1 MERIYSSAG
10 MRRID
15 EYTIDQGFKSAREL
29 METAAARVFDVV
41 WRRIETDLSW
51 QNIEAEEEN
60 PCVVGVLAGVGNNG
74 GDGIAVVR
82 KLLQRAQD
90 YPKLTIKLLVVG
102 DTSEESNRTTYAWRE
117 QWDLLQEEG
126 RDGEGA
132 MSPKLSYRHILPEW
146 EYTDEELKEELKD
159 CTILV
164 DALFGIG
171 LSRPVTGVF
180 AQVVRAAAA
189 TDCPVI
195 AVDMPS
201 GVSTD
206 SGAVLGV
213 ALPATTTVTFGY
225 RKRGQLLLPGR
236 ELCGELIVADIGFA
250 SDAPVVALSDPF
262 SGSEI
267 IRVERPD
274 IPKPT
279 YIWDAD
285 DIAAVL
291 PKRPAYSHKGT
302 FGTTAFVAGSRG
314 MAGAALIGAMAAYRG
329 GTGLV
334 MLLSD
339 AENRLI
345 LQTGV
350 PEAVF
355 LPWQSG
361 SSLERLRSLDPK
373 KSALVIGPGLGANA
387 EGKQVLQ
394 GLLKALNETPGLPLV
409 IDADA
414 LNLMAKHDSIDR
426 MVRDYAKTDAPV
438 ILTPHVGEMI
448 RLLSRNE
455 EWSDAQKVK
464 TQLPTAAQE
473 VAKCYN
479 AVCIAKDASTVI
491 AMPDGELVVN
501 TTGCA
506 ALAVA
511 GSGDALAGLI
521 GSLLAQ
527 GADAKNAA
535 ICGVFIHGRAG
546 EEAAQRVGTRSCMAR
561 DIVDGIASVY
571 RVDFSERE

>member
-1 MERIYSSAG
+1 MK
-10 MRRID
+10 RID
-15 EYTIDQGFKSAREL
+15 EYTIDQGFKSARDL

-41 WRRIETDLSW
+41 WRHIETDLSW
-51 QNIEAEEEN
+51 QNIEEEEEK
-60 PCVVGVLAGVGNNG
+60 PCCVGVIAGVGNNG

-82 KLLQRAQD
+82 KLLQRTQD
-90 YPKLTIKLLVVG
+90 YPKLTIKLLVLG
-102 DTSEESNRTTYAWRE
+102 DTDEESNRATYAWRE

-132 MSPKLSYRHILPEW
+132 MTPKLSYRHILPEW
-146 EYTDEELKEELKD
+146 EYTDEELNAELAE
-159 CTILV
+159 CSILV

-171 LSRPVTGVF
+171 LSRPVTGVY
-180 AQVVRAAAA
+180 AQVIRAAAWQ
-189 TDCPVI
+189 DCPVI

-201 GVSTD
+201 GVSAD

-236 ELCGELIVADIGFA
+236 DLCGELIVADIGFA
-250 SDAPVVALSDPF
+250 SDAPAVALSDPF
-262 SGSEI
+262 TGSDI
-267 IRVERPD
+267 VRVERPE

-279 YIWDAD
+279 YVWDAD
-285 DIAAVL
+285 DVAAVL

-314 MAGAALIGAMAAYRG
+314 MAGAAMIGAMAAYRG
-329 GTGLV
+329 GAGLV
-334 MLLSD
+334 MVLSD

-350 PEAVF
+350 PEAIF
-355 LPWQSG
+355 LPWQSA
-361 SSLERLRSLDPK
+361 SSLDRLRSLDPTR
-373 KSALVIGPGLGANA
+373 SALVIGPGLGSNA

-409 IDADA
+409 IDADG
-414 LNLMAKHDSIDR
+414 LNLIAKHDSIDKL
-426 MVRDYAKTDAPV
+426 VRDYTATGGPV

-448 RLLSRNE
+448 RLLSRQE
-455 EWSDAQKVK
+455 EWQDAERVR
-464 TQLPTAAQE
+464 TQLPTAAQA
-473 VAKCYN
+473 VARYYN
-479 AVCIAKDASTVI
+479 AVCVAKDASTVI
-491 AMPDGELVVN
+491 ALPDGELIVN

-527 GADAKNAA
+527 GMDAKSAA
-535 ICGVFIHGRAG
+535 PAGVWIHGRAG
-546 EEAAQRVGTRSCMAR
+546 EEAARRVGTRSCMAR
-561 DIVDGIASVY
+561 DIVEGIANVY
-571 RVDFSERE
+571 RVDFSEM

>member
-1 MERIYSSAG
+1 MERVYSSAG

-41 WRRIETDLSW
+41 WRRIESDLSW
-51 QNIEAEEEN
+51 QSIEEDDM
-60 PCVVGVLAGVGNNG
+60 PICVGVLAGVGNNG

-90 YPKLTIKLLVVG
+90 YPKLSIKLLVVG
-102 DTSEESNRTTYAWRE
+102 DTSEESNRATYAWRE

-132 MSPKLSYRHILPEW
+132 MTPKLSYRHILPEW
-146 EYTDEELKEELKD
+146 EYTDDELKEELKE
-159 CTILV
+159 CNILV

-180 AQVVRAAAA
+180 AQVVRAAAD

-225 RKRGQLLLPGR
+225 RKRGQVLLPGR

-267 IRVERPD
+267 VRVERPD

-279 YIWDAD
+279 YVWSSD
-285 DIAAVL
+285 DIAAAL

-302 FGTTAFVAGSRG
+302 FGTTALVAGSRG

-329 GTGLV
+329 GAGLV
-334 MLLSD
+334 MSLSD

-350 PEAVF
+350 PEAIF

-361 SSLERLRSLDPK
+361 SSLDRLLGLDPK
-373 KSALVIGPGLGANA
+373 RSAIVIGPGLGANSDA
-387 EGKQVLQ
+387 KQVLQ
-394 GLLKALNETPGLPLV
+394 GLLKALNEKPGVPLLL
-409 IDADA
+409 DADA
-414 LNLMAKHDSIDR
+414 LNLIAKHETIDR
-426 MVRDYAKTDAPV
+426 LVRDYTAAGGAV
-438 ILTPHVGEMI
+438 ILTPHVGELI
-448 RLLSRNE
+448 RLLGRRE
-455 EWSDAQKVK
+455 EWKDAQKVR
-464 TQLPTAAQE
+464 TQLPAAAQA
-473 VAKCYN
+473 VAKDYGAIC
-479 AVCIAKDASTVI
+479 VAKDASTVI
-491 AMPDGELVVN
+491 AMPDGELVLN
-501 TTGCA
+501 PTGCA
-506 ALAVA
+506 ALAVG

-527 GADAKNAA
+527 GADAKSAA
-535 ICGVFIHGRAG
+535 VCGVWIHGRAG
-546 EEAAQRVGTRSCMAR
+546 EEAARKVGMRSCMAR

>member
-1 MERIYSSAG
+1 
-10 MRRID
+10 
-15 EYTIDQGFKSAREL
+15 

-41 WRRIETDLSW
+41 WRHIETDLSW
-51 QNIEAEEEN
+51 QNIEEEEEK
-60 PCVVGVLAGVGNNG
+60 PCCVGVIAGVGNNG

-82 KLLQRAQD
+82 KLLQRTQD
-90 YPKLTIKLLVVG
+90 YPKLTIKLLVLG
-102 DTSEESNRTTYAWRE
+102 DTDEESNRATYAWRE

-132 MSPKLSYRHILPEW
+132 MTPKLSYRHILPAW
-146 EYTDEELKEELKD
+146 EYTDDELKNELAE
-159 CTILV
+159 CSILV

-180 AQVVRAAAA
+180 AQVIRAAASMEV
-189 TDCPVI
+189 PVI

-206 SGAVLGV
+206 SGAVLGD

-225 RKRGQLLLPGR
+225 RKRGQVLLPGR
-236 ELCGELIVADIGFA
+236 DLCGQLIVADIGFA
-250 SDAPVVALSDPF
+250 SDAPAVALSDPF

-267 IRVERPD
+267 IHVERPS

-279 YIWDAD
+279 YVWNAE
-285 DIAAVL
+285 DIAAAL

-314 MAGAALIGAMAAYRG
+314 MAGAAMIGAMAAYRG
-329 GTGLV
+329 GAGLV
-334 MLLSD
+334 MVLSD

-350 PEAVF
+350 PEAIF
-355 LPWQSG
+355 LPWQSA
-361 SSLERLRSLDPK
+361 SSLDRLRSLDPK
-373 KSALVIGPGLGANA
+373 RSALVIGPGLGSNA

-394 GLLKALNETPGLPLV
+394 GLLKALNEIPGLPLV
-409 IDADA
+409 IDADG
-414 LNLMAKHDSIDR
+414 LNLIAKHDSIDQL
-426 MVRDYAKTDAPV
+426 VRDYTAAGGPV

-448 RLLSRNE
+448 RLLSRQE
-455 EWSDAQKVK
+455 EWTDAKRVR
-464 TQLPTAAQE
+464 TQLPAAAQ
-473 VAKCYN
+473 AAARYYN
-479 AVCIAKDASTVI
+479 AVCVAKDASTVI
-491 AMPDGELVVN
+491 AMPDGELVLN

-511 GSGDALAGLI
+511 GSGDALAGLM

-527 GADAKNAA
+527 GMDAKSAA
-535 ICGVFIHGRAG
+535 VVGAYIHGRAG
-546 EEAAQRVGTRSCMAR
+546 EEAARRVGTRSCMAR
-561 DIVDGIASVY
+561 DIVDGIADVY
-571 RVDFSERE
+571 RVDFSEM